1 MSTAPGV
8 CAVGWVKCRE
18 HISLLVM
25 VLYNYVCV
33 QIIINKYNHFTKPIS
48 DYGKI
53 LKYQETYRYNDI
65 SVDLYFFCKCQKFG
79 PHKNNNNIN
88 NNNNNFQIHKT

>member
-1 MSTAPGV
+1 M
-8 CAVGWVKCRE
+8 
-18 HISLLVM
+18 
-25 VLYNYVCV
+25 
-33 QIIINKYNHFTKPIS
+33 
-48 DYGKI
+48 

-88 NNNNNFQIHKT
+88 NNNNNFQIHKTWMYIELKQSENDSPSV